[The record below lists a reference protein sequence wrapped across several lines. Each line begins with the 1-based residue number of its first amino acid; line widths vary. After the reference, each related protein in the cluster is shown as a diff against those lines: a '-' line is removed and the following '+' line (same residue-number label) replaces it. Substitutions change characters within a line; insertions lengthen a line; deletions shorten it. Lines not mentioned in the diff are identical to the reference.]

1 MYPIPVI
8 MRYQQTIASPITCTG
23 VGLHSGHPVTMTL
36 LPAPPNTGVV
46 FLRKM
51 DGSAIPLGASIS
63 NLVATELCTAISSA
77 GTQIKTIEHVL
88 AALCG
93 LGVDNVYIE
102 IDAGEVPV
110 MDGSAGPFV
119 RLIKAAGI
127 VPQNRVQRFL
137 KITQPIEIMERG
149 RRVVI
154 EPSPTPKVTYTIA
167 YNHPL
172 IGTQRYEHEC
182 SADSF
187 ERDIADARTFGFLK
201 EVEALWARGLGKG
214 GSLDNTV
221 VLSDDDVMNQSG
233 LRFQDE
239 FVRHKVLDL
248 VGDLSLLG
256 MPFIGHVKAER
267 SGHAL
272 HTSLVNQILRR
283 PECWVLLSLEDQPTA
298 AERPLVQPSTVYHT
312 AALTAP
318 VVSV

>member
-1 MYPIPVI
+1 

-23 VGLHSGHPVTMTL
+23 VGLHSGQPVTMTL

-127 VPQNRVQRFL
+127 VPQNRAQRFL
-137 KITQPIEIMERG
+137 KITQPIESDVRAVSRQSITTTRFLPAGHRLG
-149 RRVVI
+149 RDD
-154 EPSPTPKVTYTIA
+154 VTIKRPGDGIPP
-167 YNHPL
+167 YNLHMVMGRQLSRP
-172 IGTQRYEHEC
+172 
-182 SADSF
+182 
-187 ERDIADARTFGFLK
+187 
-201 EVEALWARGLGKG
+201 VEADTPL
-214 GSLDNTV
+214 
-221 VLSDDDVMNQSG
+221 QP
-233 LRFQDE
+233 
-239 FVRHKVLDL
+239 
-248 VGDLSLLG
+248 GDL
-256 MPFIGHVKAER
+256 A
-267 SGHAL
+267 
-272 HTSLVNQILRR
+272 
-283 PECWVLLSLEDQPTA
+283 
-298 AERPLVQPSTVYHT
+298 
-312 AALTAP
+312 
-318 VVSV
+318 